1 MKRVV
6 YVGPDPD
13 GAEIVDAGVYAPKG
27 EPVEIADDDLATRLL
42 EQESNW
48 QQPAE
53 AAKTL
58 KGES

>member
-13 GAEIVDAGVYAPKG
+13 GAEIVDVGVYAPKG
-27 EPVEIADDDLATRLL
+27 EPVEIEDNELATRLL
-42 EQESNW
+42 AQESNW
-48 QQPAE
+48 KQPAE